1 MQHQQESIYKVV
13 HSSLAGDLSSSQ
25 GIVLG
30 AAFIHIESILAA
42 HYSPLARRG
51 ILAPD
56 NHNYFDPSAIVES
69 LRKCDVSDW
78 VYSVPSN
85 CSISS
90 SIHTQETWST
100 KYPDCKGKS
109 QSPLHLRFLQSTY
122 KDMPPINFFNYD
134 TEMILNVEIRGANL
148 LVSPNNSRVA
158 VYGGPLLVEYTFV
171 LGVLHFGTG
180 SGQGAEHNIDDR
192 VNAAELQLIHYT
204 ETNIDID
211 CFKEVNGL
219 LALVILF
226 KESENNNTALTGFMK
241 AVREL
246 HAPST
251 NGTSPKESAA
261 VPKFFMSYFT
271 PASTENYYLYSGSL
285 TFPPCTERVINVVLS
300 RPVDIGKD
308 QLAELRKLKWRLLTQ
323 PCSSATVAGNIRKLV
338 TSTTGAETRAVYR
351 NFRFMTRQ
359 GAATHEPP
367 STVAFVV
374 FGALLAAA
382 ATPSGTTWPI
392 P

>member
-1 MQHQQESIYKVV
+1 MP
-13 HSSLAGDLSSSQ
+13 
-25 GIVLG
+25 
-30 AAFIHIESILAA
+30 AA
-42 HYSPLARRG
+42 HYSPLARIRG
-51 ILAPD
+51 IQAPD
-56 NHNYFDPSAIVES
+56 NHNYFEPSTIVAS
-69 LRKCDVSDW
+69 LRKCDVDDW

-90 SIHTQETWST
+90 SIHAQETWPT

-134 TEMILNVEIRGANL
+134 TEMVLTVEVKGANL
-148 LVSPNNSRVA
+148 FVSPTNSRVA

-171 LGVLHFGTG
+171 LGVFHFGTG
-180 SGQGAEHNIDDR
+180 SGQGAEHHIDEQN
-192 VNAAELQLIHYT
+192 NAAELQLIHYT

-211 CFKEVNGL
+211 CLKEVNGL

-226 KESENNNTALTGFMK
+226 KETENNNTVLSGFMK

-246 HAPST
+246 HVPGT
-251 NGTSPKESAA
+251 NETSPKASSA

-300 RPVDIGKD
+300 RSVEIGKD
-308 QLAELRKLKWRLLTQ
+308 QLAELRKLKWRFQTQ
-323 PCSSATVAGNIRKLV
+323 PCSSATVAGNVRKLV
-338 TSTTGAETRAVYR
+338 ASTTGAETRAVYR

-359 GAATHEPP
+359 GATAPAAP
-367 STVAFVV
+367 SAVALAVIAV
-374 FGALLAAA
+374 LLAAEAA
-382 ATPSGTTWPI
+382 ATPPNTAWPL